1 MQLSL
6 QHGSSS
12 SFARFHATVVLLV
25 CVFFMSMSWAG
36 FLLASETSDRRVKIS
51 LSIFPRVIA
60 VDNHFREKL
69 TKDKKAYLVFVYDKD
84 EAKSEELREVFRQK
98 NTSVAGMELEVE
110 SVNFKQ
116 LLEPDAPR
124 PTALFVTE
132 RLADDD
138 FARLVAFAISKH
150 IILFSPFAGDV
161 ERGATAGIAVTSRVK
176 PYFNISTLK
185 QSLIEINAL
194 LMKLSKR
201 YE

>member
-1 MQLSL
+1 MVLVCL
-6 QHGSSS
+6 
-12 SFARFHATVVLLV
+12 LLV
-25 CVFFMSMSWAG
+25 GFSWAG
-36 FLLASETSDRRVKIS
+36 YLMASETSERRVKIS

-69 TKDKKAYLVFVYDKD
+69 TEHKKAHLVFVYDKD
-84 EAKSEELREVFRQK
+84 RAKSEDLREQFLQK
-98 NTSVAGMELEVE
+98 NNSVAGMKLEVE
-110 SVNFKQ
+110 SVNVKD
-116 LLEPDAPR
+116 LLVAGMRP

-132 RLADDD
+132 RLSDDELSK
-138 FARLVAFAISKH
+138 LVAYAISKH

-176 PYFNISTLK
+176 PYFNMNTLK
-185 QSLIEINAL
+185 QSVIEINAL